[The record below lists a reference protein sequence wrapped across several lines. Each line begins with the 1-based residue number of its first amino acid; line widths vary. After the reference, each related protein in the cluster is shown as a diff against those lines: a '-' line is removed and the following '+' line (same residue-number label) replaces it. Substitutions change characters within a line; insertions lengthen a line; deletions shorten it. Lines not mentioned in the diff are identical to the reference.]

1 MVGSLRHALQE
12 SSNNIGR
19 ARTSMARTEGKGRFA
34 MEFCAPW
41 TPWNPECP
49 APPFEN
55 FENFPR
61 ILDARRITINSR
73 PRSDRCYGCG
83 PFSVCSTGDF
93 GGSSPF
99 CIPACWARPF
109 VKWRNVDCGR
119 SGNAWDK
126 KYAMFVMNI
135 NSRLW
140 ILIIIN
146 CWEYELQIWKK
157 IYFYCIF
164 FILVGFNSIKLL
176 NIIILN

>member
-1 MVGSLRHALQE
+1 
-12 SSNNIGR
+12 
-19 ARTSMARTEGKGRFA
+19 MARTEGKGRFA

-157 IYFYCIF
+157 KYFYCIF